1 MKILIDIC
9 FDMTQVMKKKVLL
22 KLSGEAL
29 SNGGAEVYDYAKLDD
44 LLDKISDLSHR
55 VELGIVVWGGN
66 IWRYK
71 DNVGTGI
78 ERVTSDYI
86 GMTAT
91 IINAIVL
98 SEKLAQRGCSV
109 SVYSPGN
116 MQIPNC
122 TRVYDVHKVRSDLA
136 AGNIVFCAGG
146 TWNPYATTDS
156 AAIFRALEL
165 NCDVMIKATKV
176 DGIYTDDPARV
187 PDAQKY
193 DVLHLDEAF
202 ELQVNI
208 MDHPALALAADEQLP
223 IWVCRLHDID
233 KYGDEHIW
241 TWVLPVGKTKEDFSL
256 S

>member
-1 MKILIDIC
+1 MVV
-9 FDMTQVMKKKVLL
+9 MMQVTRKKVLL

-29 SNGGAEVYDYAKLDD
+29 SNGGAEVYDYTKLDD

-71 DNVGTGI
+71 DNVSTGI

-98 SEKLAQRGCSV
+98 SEKLAQRGRRV

-122 TRVYDVHKVRSDLA
+122 TRVYDVHAVRGDLA
-136 AGNIVFCAGG
+136 AGSIVFCAWG
-146 TWNPYATTDS
+146 TGNPYATTDS

-165 NCDVMIKATKV
+165 ACDVMIKATKV
-176 DGIYTDDPARV
+176 DGIYTDDPVRV
-187 PDAQKY
+187 PGAKKY
-193 DVLHLDEAF
+193 DVLSLEDAF
-202 ELQVNI
+202 RLQVDI
-208 MDHPALALAADEQLP
+208 MDHAAMALACDERLP
-223 IWVCRLHDID
+223 IRVCRLHDID
-233 KYGDEHIW
+233 KYGEEGIW
-241 TWVLPVGKTKEDFSL
+241 TWVLPEGKIKEDFSL